1 MVSTITHAEYPHQ
14 YADYLAIVISERRKA
29 VLGHEL
35 TSEEN
40 STRGMPV
47 EGLTARMLPSSM
59 RSKAMHESDRSYR
72 AEVPSTYFPD
82 IDRNTTACRY
92 SCTVC
97 QWDLD
102 PGKSNMG
109 QK

>member
-1 MVSTITHAEYPHQ
+1 MRHKVEVRLAHG

-72 AEVPSTYFPD
+72 AEIFVHRLPVGS
-82 IDRNTTACRY
+82 
-92 SCTVC
+92 
-97 QWDLD
+97 
-102 PGKSNMG
+102 
-109 QK
+109 